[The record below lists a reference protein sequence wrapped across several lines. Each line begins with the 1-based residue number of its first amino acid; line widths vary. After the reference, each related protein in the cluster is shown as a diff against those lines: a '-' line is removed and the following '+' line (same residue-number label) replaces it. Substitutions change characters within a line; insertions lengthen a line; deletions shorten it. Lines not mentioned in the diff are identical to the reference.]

1 MMQMQLLTV
10 GKQKEPHLTAA
21 QEVYQKR
28 LTPFCKWEFTQ
39 LPAVRLSDKPSEK
52 EIAAALEQEAAA
64 IRKAARGTLI
74 AMCIE
79 WKQRSSEA
87 FARLINEEL
96 PMRGSAVTFVI
107 GSSCGLSES
116 LKREAYLRLSMSEM
130 TFPHALAAVM
140 LMEQIYRAYQIGM
153 GTGYHK

>member
-1 MMQMQLLTV
+1 MLVQLLTV

-21 QEVYQKR
+21 QEVYMKR
-28 LTPFCKWEFTQ
+28 LTPFCKFEFTQ

-64 IRKAARGTLI
+64 IRKAAKGTLI

-79 WKQRSSEA
+79 GKQLSSED
-87 FARLINEEL
+87 FARLMTQEL
-96 PMRGSAVTFVI
+96 PMRGSTVTFLI
-107 GSSCGLSES
+107 GSSFGLSES
-116 LKREAYLRLSMSEM
+116 IKREAFRRMSMSEM
-130 TFPHALAAVM
+130 TFPHALASVM
-140 LMEQIYRAYQIGM
+140 LMEQIYRAYQIDK

>member
-1 MMQMQLLTV
+1 MLVQLLTV

-28 LTPFCKWEFTQ
+28 LTPFCKFQFTQ

-64 IRKAARGTLI
+64 IRKASRGVMI

-79 WKQRSSEA
+79 GRQMSSEA
-87 FARLINEEL
+87 FARLLTEEI
-96 PMRGSAVTFVI
+96 PMRESAVTFVI
-107 GSSCGLSES
+107 GSSFGLAES
-116 LKREAYLRLSMSEM
+116 IKKEAYRRLSMSEM
-130 TFPHALAAVM
+130 TFPHALASVM
-140 LMEQIYRAYQIGM
+140 LMEQVYRAYQIDRN
-153 GTGYHK
+153 TGYHK

>member
-1 MMQMQLLTV
+1 MLVQLLTV

-28 LTPFCKWEFTQ
+28 LIPFCKFEFTQ
-39 LPAVRLSDKPSEK
+39 LPAVRLSDKPSQK
-52 EIAAALEQEAAA
+52 EIAAALEQEAAV

-79 WKQRSSEA
+79 GRQLSSED
-87 FARLINEEL
+87 FSRLMTQEL
-96 PMRGSAVTFVI
+96 PMRGSAVTFLI
-107 GSSCGLSES
+107 GSSFGLAES
-116 LKREAYLRLSMSEM
+116 IKQEAFRRMSMSEM

-140 LMEQIYRAYQIGM
+140 LMEQIYRGYQIDK

>member
-1 MMQMQLLTV
+1 MLVQLLTV

-21 QEVYQKR
+21 QDVYLKR
-28 LTPFCKWEFTQ
+28 LTPFCKFEFTQ

-64 IRKAARGTLI
+64 IRKAAKGTLI

-79 WKQRSSEA
+79 GKPLSSED
-87 FARLINEEL
+87 FAKLMTQEL
-96 PMRGSAVTFVI
+96 PMRGSAVTFLI
-107 GSSCGLSES
+107 GSSFGLSES
-116 LKREAYLRLSMSEM
+116 IKREAFRRMSMSEM
-130 TFPHALAAVM
+130 TFPHALASVM
-140 LMEQIYRAYQIGM
+140 LMEQIYRAYQIDK

>member
-1 MMQMQLLTV
+1 MLVQLLTV

-28 LTPFCKWEFTQ
+28 LTPFCKFEFTQ
-39 LPAVRLSDKPSEK
+39 LPAVRLSDKPSQK

-79 WKQRSSEA
+79 GRQLSSEA
-87 FARLINEEL
+87 FSRLMAQEL
-96 PMRGSAVTFVI
+96 PMRGSAVTFLI
-107 GSSCGLSES
+107 GSSFGLAES
-116 LKREAYLRLSMSEM
+116 IKQEAFRRMSMSEM

-140 LMEQIYRAYQIGM
+140 LMEQIYRGYQIDK